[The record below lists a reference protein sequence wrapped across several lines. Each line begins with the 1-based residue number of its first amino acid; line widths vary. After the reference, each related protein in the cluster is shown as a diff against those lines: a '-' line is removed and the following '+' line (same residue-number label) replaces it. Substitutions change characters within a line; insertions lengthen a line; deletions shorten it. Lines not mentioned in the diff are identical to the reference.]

1 MLSVMRE
8 ENGVVILMALKTKA
22 LLFHRDAKH
31 RLDSPKRGK
40 VHKQL
45 RGQLDAYE
53 PKRSMRYQRALFF
66 PTQKTGMFNS
76 KITNFKVE

>member
-31 RLDSPKRGK
+31 RLDRAARHT
-40 VHKQL
+40 VHKQF

-66 PTQKTGMFNS
+66 PTQKTGKFNS